1 MKKKMEKE
9 VGLPKNA
16 PKAVKKADEIMDKK
30 LGIKEG
36 SKADLK
42 KDAELMRRYKAGK
55 KLVY

>member
-30 LGIKEG
+30 AGVKEIG
-36 SKADLK
+36 RAH
-42 KDAELMRRYKAGK
+42 
-55 KLVY
+55 V

>member
-1 MKKKMEKE
+1 MKKKEI
-9 VGLPKNA
+9 GLPKNA

-30 LGIKEG
+30 FGVKEG